1 MNQELDMNEELD
13 SLFTFLT
20 GTKPQIGKI
29 IVNKKP
35 TLKKSNSQ
43 NIKQIS
49 KNNNESS
56 NLVSKSSDILE
67 TEIEKKYIN
76 N

>member
-20 GTKPQIGKI
+20 GKKPEIGKI
-29 IVNKKP
+29 IVNKES
-35 TLKKSNSQ
+35 TLKESHSQ

>member
-20 GTKPQIGKI
+20 GKKPEIGKI
-29 IVNKKP
+29 IVNKES
-35 TLKKSNSQ
+35 TLKESHSQ

-49 KNNNESS
+49 KNISS
-56 NLVSKSSDILE
+56 NDLRYTSSSYTGNNLSI
-67 TEIEKKYIN
+67 IN
-76 N
+76 DSTK